1 MSGVTIAAISTPPGQ
16 GGVAVVRLSGP
27 DAKRIAAAVFWPAG
41 GRRVED
47 MRGYT
52 CLYGRV
58 VDADGP
64 VDDAVLTWFAAP
76 HSYTGED
83 VAELSCH
90 GGRYLPARVLAA
102 VLAAGATGAMAG
114 EFTRRAF
121 ENGKLSLTQ
130 AESVMDLIG
139 AEGALAARAAL
150 AARDGALFR
159 ALRPVSA
166 SLLSLAAHFA
176 AYIDF
181 PEEDVPALEPVALR
195 AALTDAKRALDR
207 LLATA
212 HRGRL
217 LRQGIATAIVGRP
230 NVGKSSLMNLLA
242 GCRRSLVTPIAGTTR
257 DVVEEYV
264 SYDGLVLRLADTA
277 GIRETDDCIER
288 EGVELAEQRLRE
300 SDLVLAVFDL
310 SEPLTVADRRVLR
323 ACADVSRE
331 TPVVAVLNKS
341 DLRQALRPEDL
352 DGRFTRSVVLS
363 AQEGTGLDALWE
375 AVRAAVDLAALD
387 PSAALLANDRQK
399 KAAAAAAAA
408 LDDALTALDE
418 GWTLDAVSVSV
429 DDALDA
435 LLALTG
441 ERVSDEVVD
450 TVFAQFCV
458 GK

>member
-1 MSGVTIAAISTPPGQ
+1 MSGTIAAISTPPGQ
-16 GGVAVVRLSGP
+16 GGIGVVRLSGP
-27 DAKRIAAAVFWPAG
+27 DAKRIAAAVFQPAG
-41 GRRVED
+41 GRRVEALP
-47 MRGYT
+47 GYT

-58 VDADGP
+58 CDADGP
-64 VDDAVLTWFAAP
+64 VDDAVLTYFAAP

-83 VAELSCH
+83 VVELSCH
-90 GGRYLPARVLAA
+90 GGNYLPARVLET
-102 VLAAGATGAMAG
+102 VLDAGAEGALPGA
-114 EFTRRAF
+114 FTRRAF

-139 AEGALAARAAL
+139 AEGALAARSAL

-159 ALRPVSA
+159 AIRPVTDA
-166 SLLSLAAHFA
+166 LLSLAAHFA

-181 PEEDVPALEPVALR
+181 PEEDVPALEP
-195 AALTDAKRALDR
+195 AALSAALAEAKQSVER

-277 GIRETDDCIER
+277 GIRETDDLVER

-310 SEPLTVADRRVLR
+310 SEPLGEADRRVLR

-341 DLRQALRPEDL
+341 DLRQVVEPEAL
-352 DGRFTRSVVLS
+352 DGRFTRTVILS
-363 AQEGTGLDALWE
+363 AQEGTGLEALWSAIRE
-375 AVRAAVDLAALD
+375 AVDLAALD

-399 KAAAAAAAA
+399 KAAAEAAAA
-408 LDDALTALDE
+408 LGEALAALE
-418 GWTLDAVSVSV
+418 QGWTLDAVSISV
-429 DDALDA
+429 DGALES

-450 TVFAQFCV
+450 AVFAQFCV

>member
-1 MSGVTIAAISTPPGQ
+1 MLFRSVTIAAISTPPGQ
-16 GGVAVVRLSGP
+16 GGIAVVRLSGP
-27 DAKRIAAAVFWPAG
+27 DAKRIAAAVFRPAG

-195 AALTDAKRALDR
+195 AALTDAKRALDH

-242 GCRRSLVTPIAGTTR
+242 GCRRSRVTPIAGTTP
-257 DVVEEYV
+257 V
-264 SYDGLVLRLADTA
+264 SYTHL
-277 GIRETDDCIER
+277 
-288 EGVELAEQRLRE
+288 
-300 SDLVLAVFDL
+300 
-310 SEPLTVADRRVLR
+310 
-323 ACADVSRE
+323 DVY
-331 TPVVAVLNKS
+331 K
-341 DLRQALRPEDL
+341 RQAIIRSPAASMA
-352 DGRFTRSVVLS
+352 GRMFLPKS
-363 AQEGTGLDALWE
+363 
-375 AVRAAVDLAALD
+375 
-387 PSAALLANDRQK
+387 
-399 KAAAAAAAA
+399 
-408 LDDALTALDE
+408 
-418 GWTLDAVSVSV
+418 
-429 DDALDA
+429 
-435 LLALTG
+435 
-441 ERVSDEVVD
+441 
-450 TVFAQFCV
+450 F
-458 GK
+458 